1 MGVGVGVGVGV
12 DVGVGVGV
20 GVGYTMATVERAMVL
35 NKAVKSVTGVCF
47 RRIAVAKGPELHT
60 KERKK
65 HRINA

>member
-1 MGVGVGVGVGV
+1 
-12 DVGVGVGV
+12 VGV